1 MADSFELAIGK
12 KQWQAK
18 NLMMPILVIFS
29 QNDFWSRK
37 EDAVAIVNEAQ
48 QAQLVEIPNG
58 THFAHL
64 DRDKYGR
71 RLFIASVIDFL
82 KSDK

>member
-1 MADSFELAIGK
+1 
-12 KQWQAK
+12 
-18 NLMMPILVIFS
+18 MPILVIFS

-37 EDAVAIVNEAQ
+37 ADAVAIVNEAQ

-58 THFAHL
+58 THFVHL

-71 RLFIASVIDFL
+71 SLFISSVIDFL
-82 KSDK
+82 KSDR